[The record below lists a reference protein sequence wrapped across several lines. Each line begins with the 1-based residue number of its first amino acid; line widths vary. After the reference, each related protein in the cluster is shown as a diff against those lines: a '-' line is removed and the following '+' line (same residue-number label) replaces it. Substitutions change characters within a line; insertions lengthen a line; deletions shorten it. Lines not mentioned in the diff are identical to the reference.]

1 METQRLFVT
10 GMTCGGCADTVAR
23 ALHAVDGVIAA
34 DVSLD
39 SSTATIQ
46 LDPKRTSVEALAQ
59 AVQRAGYDTL
69 EDKTIG
75 ATQSQ
80 GKGCCGGR

>member
-1 METQRLFVT
+1 METLRLFVT
-10 GMTCGGCADTVAR
+10 GMTCAGCADTVTR
-23 ALHAVDGVIAA
+23 ALHAVDGVIAV

-46 LDPKRTSVEALAQ
+46 LDPKQTSVEALAQ
-59 AVQRAGYDTL
+59 AVQRAGYDTP
-69 EDKTIG
+69 EDGTIPE
-75 ATQSQ
+75 TQNQ